1 MVNEERMTE
10 AYEQFELAY
19 RKSAK
24 RGKCLDLADFAKGYL
39 VDRSTD
45 KGKRRYLKKMLPHL
59 SREQR
64 EEYMGSIHCCRFCD
78 KYFPLWYVSDA
89 EWKETGGFFERV
101 ITAQATGSGL
111 LSTDVYKMPCVEV
124 VFDSENNRFDYKPV
138 GDVPEIYQTERGGPL
153 WGLFICKECYEKIF
167 NPKPNYVDVEEYE
180 REFPAESWK
189 SEPPQAYFDWKKGFL
204 SVIWDLPAT
213 KVPA

>member
-1 MVNEERMTE
+1 MLDEARMAE
-10 AYEQFELAY
+10 AWEQFELAY
-19 RKSAK
+19 RKNAEHNNRLEK
-24 RGKCLDLADFAKGYL
+24 GDFAKGYL

-64 EEYMGSIHCCRFCD
+64 EEYMDSIHCCRFCD

-89 EWKETGGFFERV
+89 EWKETGGFFEGV
-101 ITAQATGSGL
+101 ITRIATGYGVIPHQL
-111 LSTDVYKMPCVEV
+111 PCVEV

-153 WGLFICKECYEKIF
+153 WGLFICKDCYEKVF

-180 REFPAESWK
+180 REYPAESWVR
-189 SEPPQAYFDWKKGFL
+189 EPPQEYFDWKKGFL

-213 KVPA
+213 KVSA